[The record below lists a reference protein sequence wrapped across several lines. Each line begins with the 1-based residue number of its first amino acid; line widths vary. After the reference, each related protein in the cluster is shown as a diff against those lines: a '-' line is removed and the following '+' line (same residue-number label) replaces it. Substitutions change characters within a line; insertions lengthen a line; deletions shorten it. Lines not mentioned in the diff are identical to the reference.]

1 MTPNSPSSRNIVAR
15 HTHRRIFCL
24 LAAMLG
30 LGLGGCRAQRDRTVL
45 FNQRQRDHV
54 RAPIDVTLFGG
65 NDAIRRQVL
74 TMPMRE
80 IADRF
85 GAMQVD
91 VQSIFSL
98 ENRQATHE
106 QDDRYQVASDS
117 HGNFHAVIT
126 TPNRETETYVIDETV
141 YVRYDKGELR
151 RKTRRD
157 MNVDGVADLAA
168 VVLPQALAL
177 FGNLSFVD
185 AQTDNIDG
193 HPATRYRIRL
203 EPNGPRDL
211 NISNDVFA
219 PAWQVPLRPPP
230 PFRAASTPTQA
241 SGTISL
247 DNASGAILRANFDGK
262 LEFTDA
268 KLPNTHIGVHVRY
281 GVTNINRVAP
291 IHAPRW
297 VPEAHRT
304 ARARDPL
311 AFFRDYLPRAEP
323 SK

>member
-1 MTPNSPSSRNIVAR
+1 MTSNTPSNRSFIAPD
-15 HTHRRIFCL
+15 
-24 LAAMLG
+24 AAQRALCMFVSVLG
-30 LGLGGCRAQRDRTVL
+30 LALGGCRAQRDHSAQ

-65 NDAIRRQVL
+65 NDAVRRQVL

-98 ENRQATHE
+98 ENRQATYE
-106 QDDRYQVASDS
+106 QDDHYQVTSDA
-117 HGNFHAVIT
+117 HGNYRAVMT
-126 TPNRETETYVIDETV
+126 TPSRETETYVIDETV

-211 NISNDVFA
+211 SISNDVFA

-230 PFRAASTPTQA
+230 TFRAASTPTQA
-241 SGTISL
+241 SGTISPRQCHWGRC
-247 DNASGAILRANFDGK
+247 ARQFRRQA
-262 LEFTDA
+262 
-268 KLPNTHIGVHVRY
+268 
-281 GVTNINRVAP
+281 RVYRCQAP
-291 IHAPRW
+291 QYPYR
-297 VPEAHRT
+297 
-304 ARARDPL
+304 RARSL
-311 AFFRDYLPRAEP
+311 RGHEHQSGHAYPRSALG
-323 SK
+323 S